1 MFGNKKRLKNILVMI
16 SLVLN
21 ERFDLFT
28 LLNFG
33 PLNRPFDSEKR
44 KVGPHIRPLLTSL
57 SCFVAIGRCHFT

>member
-1 MFGNKKRLKNILVMI
+1 MI